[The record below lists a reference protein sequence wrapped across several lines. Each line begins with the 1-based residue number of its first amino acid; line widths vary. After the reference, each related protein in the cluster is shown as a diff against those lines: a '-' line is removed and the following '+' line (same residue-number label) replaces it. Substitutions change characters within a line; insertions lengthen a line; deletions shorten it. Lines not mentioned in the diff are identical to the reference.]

1 MYIEIKRKISISVL
15 QIFSKE
21 HSANIPQTFRPAPGP
36 RSGTFNVHIMVFTRA
51 FS

>member
-21 HSANIPQTFRPAPGP
+21 HSANIPPRPRA
-36 RSGTFNVHIMVFTRA
+36 REAVLSMFT
-51 FS
+51 